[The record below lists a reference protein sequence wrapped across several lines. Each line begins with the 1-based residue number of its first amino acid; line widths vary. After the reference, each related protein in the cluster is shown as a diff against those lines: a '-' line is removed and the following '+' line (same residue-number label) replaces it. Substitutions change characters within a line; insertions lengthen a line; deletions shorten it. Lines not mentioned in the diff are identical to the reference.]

1 MYKLQEKAKVVAVVH
16 ERRECEGRARGGLS
30 SDVATQVA
38 FVLSLVAIGYAF
50 LAGLRTL
57 TVTDLG
63 WQLATARWIVK
74 HHEIPS
80 TDVFS
85 YTAQGQPWVYPVGS
99 GLLFYCAYLLG
110 GYALLSWIQAAAC
123 AGTVALLVWR
133 GSVVSTVLAILAVP
147 MISIR
152 TGARADMFSV
162 VLFAAF
168 VVLLWRQHQTGR
180 ARLWLLPILMVAW
193 VNLHLGF
200 IAGLALMATYV
211 AMEASDMV
219 WRERRQAAAKHL
231 LSCWPWLIVTCVA
244 TLVNP
249 WGWGIFVAVFRQTS
263 SMDTLTLWT
272 SEWGSAT
279 LNWTVMSLGFSLHNP
294 TGAFY
299 LMLLIA
305 AVAVAVA
312 LLRREFGAAALV
324 SGAAV
329 IAIRHIRFE
338 ALFGVVAVVVAGAVL
353 ASAFA
358 KLGQRG
364 QASVRWTR
372 CSTGLILGLAL
383 LAVLLA
389 CLRSADLVSD
399 RRYLANGDEL
409 GSFGAGLSWWFP
421 ERAAAFIERENLP
434 GQIFNSYNDGGYFV
448 WRLGAK
454 YPDYI
459 DGRTIPFGRK
469 LIERNTILMRSLPDS
484 SAWQREAQ
492 DRGINTIFVPLGRS
506 NGLHLFPVLRQF
518 CASDTWRPVYLD
530 EVSAVFMR
538 ATPEN
543 QGLITRLQ
551 IQCATAPLPSV
562 VPQGNS
568 TEAFN
573 RWANAAAVLHALS
586 RGSEGFEA
594 TKRALAIFPD
604 SAFVHFLRGN
614 LLEEAGNLDEAEKEY
629 RLSVKL
635 EPNGTT
641 WSRLG
646 AIYHRQDRLMEEIDA
661 WEHASE
667 LVPYPAIVLLPLGY
681 AELTAHR
688 PQMALQAF
696 DKAVAGLPPRGGN
709 TFLADIA
716 HGRAAA
722 WEALGDLQRAVSL
735 AEETVRLR
743 PTSSEDWL
751 ILAKLYD
758 REQRFE
764 DGRRARERAAQLSSG
779 RTLPIEP
786 QLQR

>member
-1 MYKLQEKAKVVAVVH
+1 MARAEARSNFAKQLVSIL
-16 ERRECEGRARGGLS
+16 G
-30 SDVATQVA
+30 
-38 FVLSLVAIGYAF
+38 LVAIGYAF

-63 WQLATARWIVK
+63 WQLATARWIVQ

-85 YTAQGQPWVYPVGS
+85 YTAHGQPWVYPVGS
-99 GLLFYCAYLLG
+99 GLLFYGAYLLG
-110 GYALLSWIQAAAC
+110 GYTLLSWIQAAAC

-133 GSVVSTVLAILAVP
+133 GSVVSAVLAILAVP
-147 MISIR
+147 MIATR
-152 TGARADMFSV
+152 TGTRADMFSV

-168 VVLLWRQHQTGR
+168 LVLLWQHHQSGR
-180 ARLWLLPILMVAW
+180 ARLWLLPILIVAW

-200 IAGLALMATYV
+200 IAGLALMAAYV
-211 AMEASDMV
+211 AVEASDMV
-219 WRERRQAAAKHL
+219 WRERRQAAAEHL
-231 LSCWPWLIVTCVA
+231 RSCWLWLIVTCVA

-249 WGWGIFVAVFRQTS
+249 WGWGIFAAVFRQTS
-263 SMDTLTLWT
+263 AMDTLSLWT
-272 SEWGSAT
+272 SEWGSAS

-305 AVAVAVA
+305 AVAVPVA
-312 LLRREFGAAALV
+312 LLRKEIGAAALV

-338 ALFGVVAVVVAGAVL
+338 ALFGVVAVVVAGDVL

-358 KLGQRG
+358 ELSHRRPV
-364 QASVRWTR
+364 SVGWTR
-372 CSTGLILGLAL
+372 YGTGLTIGVAL
-383 LAVLLA
+383 LAVMLA
-389 CLRSADLVSD
+389 CLRSADLVSG
-399 RRYLANGDEL
+399 RRYLASGDEL

-421 ERAAAFIERENLP
+421 ERAAAFIERESLP

-459 DGRTIPFGRK
+459 DGRTIPFGAK
-469 LIERNTILMRSLPDS
+469 LIERNVILMRSPPDS
-484 SAWQREAQ
+484 SAWQQEAQ
-492 DRGINTIFVPLGRS
+492 DRGINVIFVPLGRS

-518 CASDTWRPVYLD
+518 CASDAWRPVYLD
-530 EVSAVFMR
+530 EVSAVFVR
-538 ATPEN
+538 RTPEN
-543 QGLITRLQ
+543 DGLIARLQ
-551 IQCATAPLPSV
+551 IQCATTPLPAV
-562 VPQGNS
+562 VPQTNS
-568 TEAFN
+568 TESFN
-573 RWANAAAVLHALS
+573 RWANAAAVLHALG
-586 RGSEGFEA
+586 RGSEAFEA

-614 LLEEAGNLDEAEKEY
+614 LLEEAGNFGEAEKEY
-629 RLSVKL
+629 LVSVKL

-646 AIYHRQDRLMEEIDA
+646 AIYHRQDRLKEEIDA

-667 LVPYPAIVLLPLGY
+667 LLPYPAIVLLPLGY
-681 AELTAHR
+681 AELAAHR

-696 DKAVAGLPPRGGN
+696 DRAVAGLPPHGGN
-709 TFLADIA
+709 ALLADVA

-722 WEALGDLQRAVSL
+722 WEALGDLQHAVLL

-743 PTSSEDWL
+743 PSNSEDWL
-751 ILAKLYD
+751 MLANLYD
-758 REQRFE
+758 QERRFE
-764 DGRRARERAAQLSSG
+764 DGQRARERAAKLSPGQS
-779 RTLPIEP
+779 LPIEP
-786 QLQR
+786 QRQRQ

>member
-1 MYKLQEKAKVVAVVH
+1 MARTETRSDFAKQLV
-16 ERRECEGRARGGLS
+16 
-30 SDVATQVA
+30 
-38 FVLSLVAIGYAF
+38 FILSLVAVGYAF

-63 WQLATARWIVK
+63 WQLATARWIVQ

-85 YTAQGQPWVYPVGS
+85 YTAHGQPWVYPVGS
-99 GLLFYCAYLLG
+99 GLLFYGAYLLG
-110 GYALLSWIQAAAC
+110 GYSLLSWIQAAAC

-133 GSVVSTVLAILAVP
+133 GSVISAVLGILAVP
-147 MISIR
+147 MIATR
-152 TGARADMFSV
+152 AGARADMFSV

-168 VVLLWRQHQTGR
+168 LVLLWQHHRNGR
-180 ARLWLLPILMVAW
+180 ARLWLLPVLMAAW

-200 IAGLALMATYV
+200 IAGLALMAAYV
-211 AMEASDMV
+211 AIEALDMV
-219 WRERRQAAAKHL
+219 WRERREAAAERL
-231 LSCWPWLIVTCVA
+231 LSCWPWLIVTCVV

-249 WGWGIFVAVFRQTS
+249 WGWGIFAAVLRQTRA
-263 SMDTLTLWT
+263 MDTLTLWT
-272 SEWGSAT
+272 SEWSSAA
-279 LNWTVMSLGFSLHNP
+279 LSWPAMSLGFSLRNP

-305 AVAVAVA
+305 VVAVAVA

-338 ALFGVVAVVVAGAVL
+338 AFFGIVAVVVAGDVL

-358 KLGQRG
+358 EFSHRRELS
-364 QASVRWTR
+364 ARWTR
-372 CSTGLILGLAL
+372 CATGVTIGVAL
-383 LAVLLA
+383 LAVMLA
-389 CLRSADLVSD
+389 CLRSADLISD
-399 RRYLANGDEL
+399 RRYLASGDEL
-409 GSFGAGLSWWFP
+409 GSFGTGLSWWFP
-421 ERAAAFIERENLP
+421 ERAAAFIQRENLP

-459 DGRTIPFGRK
+459 DGRTIPFGPR
-469 LIERNTILMRSLPDS
+469 LIERNTILMRSPPDS
-484 SAWQREAQ
+484 LAWQREAQ

-543 QGLITRLQ
+543 QELMTRLQ
-551 IQCATAPLPSV
+551 IQCATAPLPSA

-573 RWANAAAVLHALS
+573 RWANAAAVLHALG
-586 RGSEGFEA
+586 RGSEAFEA
-594 TKRALAIFPD
+594 IKRALAIFPD

-614 LLEEAGNLDEAEKEY
+614 LLEEAGNFGEAEGEY
-629 RLSVKL
+629 LLSAKL

-646 AIYHRQDRLMEEIDA
+646 AIYHRQNRLMEEIDA
-661 WEHASE
+661 WGYASE
-667 LVPYPAIVLLPLGY
+667 LLPYPAIVLLPLGY
-681 AELTAHR
+681 AELAAHR

-696 DKAVAGLPPRGGN
+696 DRAVAGLPPHGGN
-709 TFLADIA
+709 LFLADVA
-716 HGRAAA
+716 HGRAEA
-722 WEALGDLQRAVSL
+722 WEALGDLQHAVAL

-743 PTSSEDWL
+743 PSNSEDWL
-751 ILAKLYD
+751 MLANLYD
-758 REQRFE
+758 RERRFE
-764 DGRRARERAAQLSSG
+764 DGQRAREHAAKLSPG
-779 RTLPIEP
+779 QTLPIEP